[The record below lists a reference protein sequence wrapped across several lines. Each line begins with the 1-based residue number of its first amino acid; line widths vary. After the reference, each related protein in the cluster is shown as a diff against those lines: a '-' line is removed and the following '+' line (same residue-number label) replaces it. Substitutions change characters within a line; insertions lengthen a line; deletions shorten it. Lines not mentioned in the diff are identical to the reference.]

1 MKRFYTLLFNITL
14 ISSYGVAKTGKIDA
28 KYEASKIKS
37 IKVTRSKLIDYS
49 VGGGDTLY
57 SIARKHHTTVA
68 KIELINSLKN
78 SSKLKI
84 GSLLRIPV
92 NLSVQA
98 SDKKSSNLTLASV
111 TQKAEKEKNR
121 PSPEIV
127 SHKENIKKETKL
139 ASAHK
144 VSKRKNVSIE
154 KKEISRR
161 KSTHKVVKGDSLYA
175 IAKNNH
181 TTVKVLKRVN
191 KIKTEKNLKLGQI
204 LTIPAG
210 SCAEKKTRVKI
221 AEKKNKQSTKTTVP
235 YKVLKGD
242 SLYAIAKKN
251 DTTVEALKKINKIK
265 SEKNLRLGQVLK
277 IPGSLHAGETKTK
290 IAKVQEKKDKKTKI
304 AKNKIKRE
312 QKIASSK
319 KTSGRKLV
327 IDAHSSKKSF
337 LSRLSFGGKSSLK
350 LSAAKK
356 QLGKRYVWGAT
367 GPYTFDCSGFT
378 SYVCKKSGVC
388 IPRTS
393 IDQSKTGKRIS
404 RHNLK
409 PGDLVFFDT
418 SKRHRGYVNHV
429 GIYLGNNKFIH
440 ASSAKKRV
448 IITSLEKP
456 FYKSRFKWGSR
467 VKG

>member
-1 MKRFYTLLFNITL
+1 M
-14 ISSYGVAKTGKIDA
+14 AKTGKIDA
-28 KYEASKIKS
+28 KYEADKTKS
-37 IKVTRSKLIDYS
+37 IKVKRSKLVDYS
-49 VGGGDTLY
+49 ISKGDTLY
-57 SIARKHHTTVA
+57 SIARKHRTTMA
-68 KIELINSLKN
+68 KIELINGLEDG
-78 SSKLKI
+78 SKLKI
-84 GSLLRIPV
+84 GSMLRVPV
-92 NLSVQA
+92 SLSSPA
-98 SDKKSSNLTLASV
+98 LDRKSSNLTLVSTA
-111 TQKAEKEKNR
+111 QKVEKKR
-121 PSPEIV
+121 TPL
-127 SHKENIKKETKL
+127 KATAQKRDTKKEIKL
-139 ASAHK
+139 ASVHK
-144 VSKRKNVSIE
+144 VAKSKNTSIE
-154 KKEISRR
+154 KKKSEKILSGK

-181 TTVKVLKRVN
+181 TTVDALKKIN
-191 KIKTEKNLKLGQI
+191 KIKTEKNLKLGQV
-204 LTIPAG
+204 LTIPTV
-210 SCAEKKTRVKI
+210 SHTEKKTKVKI
-221 AEKKNKQSTKTTVP
+221 AEKKQKQSNKTTTP

-251 DTTVEALKKINKIK
+251 DTTVETLKKINKIK
-265 SEKNLRLGQVLK
+265 SEKNLKLGQILK
-277 IPGSLHAGETKTK
+277 IPSSLHASKTKTK
-290 IAKVQEKKDKKTKI
+290 IAKVQAKTDKKPKI
-304 AKNKIKRE
+304 ARNKTKRK

-319 KTSGRKLV
+319 KSTNRKLV
-327 IDAHSSKKSF
+327 IDAASSKKSF
-337 LSRLSFGGKSSLK
+337 LSRLSFGSKSPLK

-388 IPRTS
+388 VPRTS

-429 GIYLGNNKFIH
+429 GIYLGHNKFIH
-440 ASSAKKRV
+440 ASSAQKKV

-467 VKG
+467 IKG